1 MMKYLMLVA
10 MVVLSG
16 CASTREEPTAEVL
29 AIQDYIAVA
38 ELPEVDKIRTNR
50 DSGIEKLGNKRY
62 IFLKARR
69 QTYLIEF
76 GRNCWE
82 LLDDSR
88 LATDPMTWDQRH
100 DANYLRPRM
109 DTIRGCR
116 IGRAFEVN
124 EGQIEEIRNL
134 GEAPTGG

>member
-1 MMKYLMLVA
+1 MKYLPLVLLA
-10 MVVLSG
+10 VLAG
-16 CASTREEPTAEVL
+16 CASNRAEPPADVL

-38 ELPEVDKIRTNR
+38 ELPEVDKMRTSR
-50 DSGIEKLGNKRY
+50 DAGIEKLDNRRY

-69 QTYLIEF
+69 NTYLVEF
-76 GRNCWE
+76 SRDCWA
-82 LLDDSR
+82 LQDDVR

-100 DANYLRPRM
+100 DANYLRPGM

-116 IGRAFEVN
+116 IGRAYEVN